1 MTTTIIIS
9 SALSVL
15 ACYAIYL
22 GWATQNRRLSYVGWA
37 GVLLSI
43 VTWCLALGVE
53 FGVLIGLS
61 LPAIAVWIG
70 IARHAKSE
78 KVKSVIIKP
87 QHIWRWQGKTV
98 VQQVWHILFVLLIQ
112 LFAFSVIVV
121 AAMYQLPVS
130 EPKKMATGAILL
142 PLIWG
147 GFAYWYTMSDRKVW
161 HVVALVASAAIAG
174 LYLFGVTHG

>member
-1 MTTTIIIS
+1 MTTTIFIS
-9 SALSVL
+9 GTLSVL

-22 GWATQNRRLSYVGWA
+22 GWAAHKRYWAYAGWA
-37 GVLLSI
+37 GLLLSL

-53 FGVLIGLS
+53 IGVLIGVC
-61 LPAIAVWIG
+61 LPAIAVWLG
-70 IARHAKSE
+70 IARHAKFE
-78 KVKSVIIKP
+78 KVKSGVFKP
-87 QHIWRWQGKTV
+87 QHVWRWQGKAV
-98 VQQVWHILFVLLIQ
+98 IQQVWHILFVLLIQ

-130 EPKKMATGAILL
+130 EPKQMATGAILL

>member
-9 SALSVL
+9 SALTVL

-61 LPAIAVWIG
+61 
-70 IARHAKSE
+70 
-78 KVKSVIIKP
+78 
-87 QHIWRWQGKTV
+87 
-98 VQQVWHILFVLLIQ
+98 
-112 LFAFSVIVV
+112 
-121 AAMYQLPVS
+121 
-130 EPKKMATGAILL
+130 
-142 PLIWG
+142 
-147 GFAYWYTMSDRKVW
+147 
-161 HVVALVASAAIAG
+161 
-174 LYLFGVTHG
+174 

>member
-1 MTTTIIIS
+1 MTTTILIS
-9 SALSVL
+9 GTLTVL

-22 GWATQNRRLSYVGWA
+22 GWATQNRRWAYAGWVGI
-37 GVLLSI
+37 LFSI
-43 VTWCLALGVE
+43 VTWRLALGVE

-70 IARHAKSE
+70 IARHAKFE
-78 KVKSVIIKP
+78 KVKSGIIKP
-87 QHIWRWQGKTV
+87 QHVWRWQGKAV
-98 VQQVWHILFVLLIQ
+98 LQQVWHILFVLFIQ

-130 EPKKMATGAILL
+130 EPKQMATGAILL
-142 PLIWG
+142 PLVWG
-147 GFAYWYTMSDRKVW
+147 GFAYWYIMSERKVW